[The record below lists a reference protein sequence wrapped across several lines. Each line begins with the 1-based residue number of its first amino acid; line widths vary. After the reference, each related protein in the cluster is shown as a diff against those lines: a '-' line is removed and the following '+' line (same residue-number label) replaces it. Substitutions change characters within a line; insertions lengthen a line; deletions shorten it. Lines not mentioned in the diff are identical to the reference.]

1 MVLAAGFGILAAR
14 WATGDSFAYTGVT
27 MSCFRLLFLTG
38 LLCGSALFSQTA
50 SITGRVADA
59 TGAVAP
65 GAKVTATSAASGA
78 EVSTETNGQG
88 LYNFPALLPGV
99 YSVGVSKSGFQS
111 IRQTDVQLV
120 VQQVARL
127 DFTLQI
133 GQVSDRIEVQA
144 QSIVLDTDS
153 STTGQVVQSKQ
164 VTELPLL
171 GRNTYALAM
180 LVPGVRPSAGVNQLV
195 VDQISTVSY
204 AINGQRASANE
215 FLLDG
220 APNSAPS
227 QNQPVINANPD
238 TVQEFKVETNGFA
251 AEYGRAAGGVFNVVT
266 RGGTN
271 NYHFSLYEFLRNDKL
286 NANDFFANQSGQQ
299 RPPFKFNQFGGTIGG
314 PVTIPKVYDG
324 KNKTFFF
331 VGVESVRFVQGLT
344 FIGTTPRAPE
354 LSGDF
359 SNMRNAAGAL
369 FTIYDPL
376 TTVTANGATTR
387 TPFAGGRIPA
397 NRIDPVAAKVS
408 KYFPVPNAAG
418 SNAFTGVNNY
428 ARTSGNIVNKDTVS
442 YRVDHYFNEKNR
454 FFARYSADDSP
465 FIRAAPYG
473 ADNPASPGTGPQT
486 FGRRNSVVEDTHTF
500 SPSLLGTVRYSYT
513 RLSNFRSA
521 FSEPFDIGTL
531 GFPAGFGP
539 QLVPRA
545 FPNFGLTGYSAS
557 SSIPNIIT
565 GGTLGAT
572 DVIRLGNDTH
582 AVQASVN
589 KVLTRH
595 SLKAGFDYRAVRFN
609 NLQTGANTPVFTFTQ
624 AFTQGPNPA
633 ASSATAGHAL
643 ASFLLGYPAAGSVTP
658 SPAVANQTKYFAG
671 YLQDSFKVTSKLT
684 LNLGVRWEMETPR
697 TDRFDQLTNF
707 DYNAKTPLNVP
718 SLNLKGGLTYVG
730 VGGLPRTNTK
740 YDGNNFAPRF
750 GFAYQAAK
758 KTVIRGGT
766 GLFYS
771 SITGIGSGPGAFGI
785 SGFQTT
791 TAMLTS
797 VGNAGLVPLNTL
809 SNPYPSGLLQ
819 ASGSSQGLATLL
831 GQGITFTDRG
841 NVTPYSVQ
849 WNFNIQRELPGAV
862 LLEVGYLGS
871 HGLKM
876 PQNLTLNQ
884 LPDSAL
890 ALGDG
895 LRQLVPNPFAG
906 QISSGILAGATVT
919 RAQLLRPY
927 PQYDG
932 VTSANTTWA
941 SSTYH
946 AMTVKAEKRYSKGL
960 SVMGSYTYSKAM
972 DNGLGT
978 FAGES
983 TGGVGFQNNNNLR
996 AEKSVSELDQTNRI
1010 VFNTVYEVPAFK
1022 KNRLLGGWQVGVI
1035 FLAYSG
1041 NPLGVSSS
1049 VNNTFSQ
1056 GGGQRPNWTGVSP
1069 RLDNPSWQ
1077 RWFDVTQFTN
1087 PAPYTFGN
1095 ASRTYTGLRSDP
1107 ARTVDVSLVKNTRL
1121 MEKLNL
1127 QFRAEFFNLTNTVRF
1142 APPNVSL
1149 GNAQFG
1155 VVSAMANQPRVV
1167 QFGLKLVY

>member
-1 MVLAAGFGILAAR
+1 
-14 WATGDSFAYTGVT
+14 
-27 MSCFRLLFLTG
+27 MSAFKG
-38 LLCGSALFSQTA
+38 LLLVSLCSGIAIYCQTA

-59 TGAVAP
+59 SGAVAP
-65 GAKVTATSAASGA
+65 GVAITVVSAANGA
-78 EVSTETNGQG
+78 EVSVETDSQG
-88 LYNFPALLPGV
+88 LYSVLSLLPGTYNV
-99 YSVGVSKSGFQS
+99 TVSKGGFQT
-111 IRQTDVQLV
+111 IRQSNVQLA

-144 QSIVLDTDS
+144 QSIVLDTDT

-180 LVPGVRPSAGVNQLV
+180 LVPGVRPSAGVNNLV
-195 VDQISTVSY
+195 IDQISTVSY

-266 RGGTN
+266 RSGTN
-271 NYHFSLYEFLRNDKL
+271 NYHFTLYEFLRNDKL
-286 NANDFFANQSGQQ
+286 NANDYFANQSGQQ

-314 PVTIPKVYDG
+314 PVTIPKIYDG

-344 FIGTTPRAPE
+344 FIGTVPRAPE

-359 SNMRNAAGAL
+359 SNMRNANGAL
-369 FTIYDPL
+369 ITLYDPL
-376 TTVTANGATTR
+376 TTATVNGTNTR
-387 TPFAGGRIPA
+387 TPFAGGILPA
-397 NRIDPVAAKVS
+397 SRIDPVAAKVS
-408 KYFPVPNAAG
+408 KYFPAPNTAG
-418 SNAFTGVNNY
+418 TNAFTGVNNY
-428 ARTSGNIVNKDTVS
+428 ARTSGNAVNKDSVS

-500 SPSLLGTVRYSYT
+500 SPSLLATFRYSYT

-531 GFPAGFGP
+531 GFPANFGP

-545 FPNFGLTGYSAS
+545 FPNFGLNGYSTT

-565 GGTLGAT
+565 GGTLGST

-589 KVLTRH
+589 KVLSRH
-595 SLKAGFDYRAVRFN
+595 SIKAGFDYRAVRFN
-609 NLQTGANTPVFTFTQ
+609 NLQTGANTPVFTFNQ
-624 AFTQGPNPA
+624 AFTQGPNA
-633 ASSATAGHAL
+633 SASSAVAGHSL
-643 ASFLLGYPAAGSVTP
+643 ASFLLGYPASGSVTP
-658 SPAVANQTKYFAG
+658 SPAVANQTLYFAG
-671 YLQDSFKVTSKLT
+671 YVQDSFKATTKLT
-684 LNLGVRWEMETPR
+684 LNFGLRWEMETPR

-707 DYNAKTPLNVP
+707 DFDAKTPLTVP
-718 SLNLKGGLTYVG
+718 GLDLRGGLVFTG
-730 VGGLPRTNTK
+730 VGDIPRTNTK
-740 YDGNNFAPRF
+740 FDTNNFAPRF
-750 GFAYQAAK
+750 GVAWQAAP
-758 KTVIRGGT
+758 KTVIRGGG

-791 TAMLTS
+791 TTMLTS
-797 VGNAGLVPLNTL
+797 VGNAGLIPLNTL
-809 SNPYPSGLLQ
+809 SNPYPNGLLQ
-819 ASGSSQGLATLL
+819 ASGSSQGLSTLL
-831 GQGITFTDRG
+831 GQAITFTDRG

-849 WNFNIQRELPGAV
+849 WNFNVQRELPGAI

-871 HGLKM
+871 HGLKFT
-876 PQNLTLNQ
+876 QNRVLNQ

-890 ALGDG
+890 ALGAG
-895 LRQLVPNPFAG
+895 LRTLVANPFLG
-906 QISSGILAGATVT
+906 QIASGIVAGATVT

-927 PQYDG
+927 PQFDG
-932 VTSANTTWA
+932 VTSANNTWA
-941 SSTYH
+941 SSMYH
-946 AMTVKAEKRYSKGL
+946 ALTVKAEKRYSKGL

-972 DNGLGT
+972 DNGIGV
-978 FAGES
+978 FAGET
-983 TGGVGFQNNNNLR
+983 TGGVGYQNNNNLA
-996 AEKSVSELDQTNRI
+996 AERSVSDLDQTNRV
-1010 VFNTVYEVPAFK
+1010 VFNTVYEIPLFK
-1022 KNRLLGGWQVGVI
+1022 NQQGFAGKTLGGWQVGVI

-1041 NPLGVSSS
+1041 NPLGISSA

-1056 GGGQRPNWTGVSP
+1056 GGGQRPDWTGTSP
-1069 RLDNPSWQ
+1069 RLSDPTPQ
-1077 RWFDVTQFTN
+1077 RWFDISQFTD
-1087 PAPYTFGN
+1087 PGPYKFGN
-1095 ASRTYTGLRSDP
+1095 AGRTYTGLRSDP
-1107 ARTVDVSLVKNTRL
+1107 ARNVDVSLVKNTHL
-1121 MEKLNL
+1121 LEKLNL

-1142 APPNVSL
+1142 NPPNTVF

-1155 VVSAMANQPRVV
+1155 VVSAIANQPRVV
-1167 QFGLKLVY
+1167 QFALKLIY